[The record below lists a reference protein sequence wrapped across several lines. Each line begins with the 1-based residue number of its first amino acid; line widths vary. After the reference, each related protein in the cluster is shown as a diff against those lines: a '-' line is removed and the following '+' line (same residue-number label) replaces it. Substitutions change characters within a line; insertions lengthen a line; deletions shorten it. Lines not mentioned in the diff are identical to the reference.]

1 MKTTHFFSGSFLL
14 LSLFAVSF
22 LAAGSSLSAQEER
35 RVSHILVESKAK
47 ADEIRK
53 EVIAAGGDAKAFKD
67 ACYKYSKDPTTKRLG
82 GDLGFIRK
90 NSGYDPRFSAATF
103 NLEEGGISGPVISN
117 FGWHLI
123 HVMQVRNAAPAA
135 AAKPATPA
143 QNPVEKAAQLA
154 AQQAAA
160 AKKNPAPAA
169 SGQAAA
175 KPAVTPAKPAVTPAK
190 PAVTPAKPAVTPAK
204 PAVTP
209 AKPAV
214 SKPPVVAKPA
224 PVVRTPPKRR
234 VLSPKRSVTLTMES
248 ILSGFRSRGAQLN
261 FRKETAVE
269 LNLTLRNGGRTVAK
283 VPSPQLLPLGFDVVR
298 LSDNKQMRGDFV
310 KVAKPASYFVDLKS
324 WEITG
329 LVVSLN
335 DYFPTLTPSGRYT
348 VNWSGV
354 TFAKNIE
361 SRFPDVKNLPNFSA
375 LRADILSRQY
385 LRTRKVFQD
394 RSSNRANFGRNSF
407 EFSVFDSPAADT
419 KYYARV
425 DFNTGGDPIV
435 FELSASK
442 PRGGNLVAL
451 QQFVELANEGFYDRL
466 NFYDV
471 QKGNYALGGCPT
483 RNGMGVPPQTRSG
496 LKNDDEVKHTA
507 GTVSFVTRVS
517 PRTGKARGGEVGS
530 IFFVSLKDH
539 PEWDSEHIPIG
550 KVVEGLDRIGELTG
564 QTGFASVVILT
575 EAEYNGESPD
585 VALAP
590 PAVTPATPEG
600 ITTGEPEVLITTS
613 KGDLSVTLF
622 ENKSINAVGSFITL
636 AEKGFFS
643 DGPGDA
649 KMTFYETYEQDG
661 KMLFLVTGSP
671 TNDPD
676 GNPGYKIMDEE
687 PNDLKCERGSLVM
700 LKEYDAETD
709 TYIPNTAGS
718 QFFICTQDI
727 PYFDVNYQFSVLGK
741 ITKGLDVLDKLAKGD
756 TLESVKV
763 LKKRS
768 HGYTNFNKA
777 KK

>member
-1 MKTTHFFSGSFLL
+1 MAT
-14 LSLFAVSF
+14 A
-22 LAAGSSLSAQEER
+22 SSLSAQEER

-53 EVIAAGGDAKAFKD
+53 EVIAGGGDAKAFKA

-103 NLEEGGISGPVISN
+103 NLKEGGISAPVISN

-123 HVMQVRNAAPAA
+123 HVIQVRNTAPAA

-154 AQQAAA
+154 AQQAASA
-160 AKKNPAPAA
+160 RKKAGEATA
-169 SGQAAA
+169 GQAPA
-175 KPAVTPAKPAVTPAK
+175 KPAATPAKPAATPAK
-190 PAVTPAKPAVTPAK
+190 PATTPATPATTPAKTEPAKTAPAKPA
-204 PAVTP
+204 AV
-209 AKPAV
+209 
-214 SKPPVVAKPA
+214 KPA
-224 PVVRTPPKRR
+224 PVVRIPAKRR
-234 VLSPKRSVTLTMES
+234 VLSPKRSVTLTLES

-261 FRKETAVE
+261 FRKEVAVE
-269 LNLTLRNGGRTVAK
+269 LNLTLRNGGRADAK
-283 VPSPQLLPLGFDVVR
+283 VPSPELLPLGFDVVR
-298 LSDNKQMRGDFV
+298 LSDNKPMQGDFV
-310 KVAKPASYFVDLKS
+310 KVGKPANYFVNLKS

-335 DYFPTLTPSGRYT
+335 DYFPTLTPSGRYS

-354 TFAKNIE
+354 TFARNIE
-361 SRFPDVKNLPNFSA
+361 SRFPDVKSLPNFSA
-375 LRADILSRQY
+375 LRAEILSRQY

-425 DFNTGGDPIV
+425 NFSIGGDPVV

-451 QQFVELANEGFYDRL
+451 QQFVDLANEGFYDRL

-471 QKGNYALGGCPT
+471 QEGNYALGGCPS

-517 PRTGKARGGEVGS
+517 PRVGKANGGEVGS

-539 PEWDSEHIPIG
+539 PEWDSEHVPIG
-550 KVVEGLDRIGELTG
+550 KVVEGLDRIGKLTAQSG
-564 QTGFASVVILT
+564 IASIVILT

-585 VALAP
+585 VALVPVPVA
-590 PAVTPATPEG
+590 PATPDG

-613 KGDLSVTLF
+613 KGDLNVTLF
-622 ENKSINAVGSFITL
+622 ESKSVNAVNSFITL

-643 DGPGDA
+643 DGPGD
-649 KMTFYETYEQDG
+649 G
-661 KMLFLVTGSP
+661 K
-671 TNDPD
+671 
-676 GNPGYKIMDEE
+676 
-687 PNDLKCERGSLVM
+687 
-700 LKEYDAETD
+700 
-709 TYIPNTAGS
+709 
-718 QFFICTQDI
+718 
-727 PYFDVNYQFSVLGK
+727 
-741 ITKGLDVLDKLAKGD
+741 
-756 TLESVKV
+756 
-763 LKKRS
+763 
-768 HGYTNFNKA
+768 
-777 KK
+777 

>member
-22 LAAGSSLSAQEER
+22 LATASSLSAQEER
-35 RVSHILVESKAK
+35 RVSHILVESKAR

-53 EVIAAGGDAKAFKD
+53 EVIAGGGDAKAFKA

-103 NLEEGGISGPVISN
+103 NLKEGGISAPVISN

-123 HVMQVRNAAPAA
+123 HVIQVRNAAPAA
-135 AAKPATPA
+135 AAKPATPATPA

-154 AQQAAA
+154 AQQAAS
-160 AKKNPAPAA
+160 AKKKAGEATA
-169 SGQAAA
+169 GQ
-175 KPAVTPAKPAVTPAK
+175 TPAKPAATPAK
-190 PAVTPAKPAVTPAK
+190 PATTPAKPATTPAKTEPAKTAPAK
-204 PAVTP
+204 PA
-209 AKPAV
+209 AV
-214 SKPPVVAKPA
+214 KPA
-224 PVVRTPPKRR
+224 PVVRVPAKRR
-234 VLSPKRSVTLTMES
+234 VLSPKRSVTLTLES

-261 FRKETAVE
+261 FRKEAAVE
-269 LNLTLRNGGRTVAK
+269 LNLTLRNGGRADAK
-283 VPSPQLLPLGFDVVR
+283 VPSPELLPLGFDVVR
-298 LSDNKQMRGDFV
+298 LSDNKPMQGDFV
-310 KVAKPASYFVDLKS
+310 KVGKPANYFVNLKS

-335 DYFPTLTPSGRYT
+335 DYFPTLTPSGRYS
-348 VNWSGV
+348 VNWSGA
-354 TFAKNIE
+354 TFARNIE
-361 SRFPDVKNLPNFSA
+361 SRFPDVKSLPNFSA
-375 LRADILSRQY
+375 LRAEILSRQY

-425 DFNTGGDPIV
+425 NFSIGGDPVV

-451 QQFVELANEGFYDRL
+451 QQFVDLANEGFYDRL

-471 QKGNYALGGCPT
+471 QEGNYALGGCPS

-517 PRTGKARGGEVGS
+517 PRVGKANGGEVGS

-539 PEWDSEHIPIG
+539 PEWDSEHVPIG
-550 KVVEGLDRIGELTG
+550 KVVEGLDRIGKLTAQSG
-564 QTGFASVVILT
+564 IASIVILT

-585 VALAP
+585 VALVPVPVA
-590 PAVTPATPEG
+590 PATPDG

-613 KGDLSVTLF
+613 KGDLNVTLF

-643 DGPGDA
+643 DGPGDG

-671 TNDPD
+671 TNDQD

-700 LKEYDAETD
+700 LKEYDPETD

-741 ITKGLDVLDKLAKGD
+741 ITKGMDVLDKLAKGD

-777 KK
+777 QK

>member
-22 LAAGSSLSAQEER
+22 LATASSLSAQEER
-35 RVSHILVESKAK
+35 RVSHILVESKAR

-53 EVIAAGGDAKAFKD
+53 EVIAGGGDAKAFKA

-103 NLEEGGISGPVISN
+103 NLKEGGISAPVISN

-123 HVMQVRNAAPAA
+123 HVIQVRNAAPAA

-154 AQQAAA
+154 AQQAAS
-160 AKKNPAPAA
+160 AKKKAGEATA
-169 SGQAAA
+169 GQ
-175 KPAVTPAKPAVTPAK
+175 TPAKPAATPAK
-190 PAVTPAKPAVTPAK
+190 PATTPAKPATTPAKTEPAKTAPAK
-204 PAVTP
+204 PA
-209 AKPAV
+209 AV
-214 SKPPVVAKPA
+214 KPA
-224 PVVRTPPKRR
+224 PVVRVPAKRR
-234 VLSPKRSVTLTMES
+234 VLSPKRSVTLTLES

-261 FRKETAVE
+261 FRKEAAVE
-269 LNLTLRNGGRTVAK
+269 LNLTLRNGGRADAK
-283 VPSPQLLPLGFDVVR
+283 VPSPELLPLGFDVVR
-298 LSDNKQMRGDFV
+298 LSDNKPMQGDFV
-310 KVAKPASYFVDLKS
+310 KVGKPANYFVNLKS

-335 DYFPTLTPSGRYT
+335 DYFPTLTPSGRYS
-348 VNWSGV
+348 VNWSGA
-354 TFAKNIE
+354 TFARNIE
-361 SRFPDVKNLPNFSA
+361 SRFPDVKSLPNFSA
-375 LRADILSRQY
+375 LRAEILSRQY

-425 DFNTGGDPIV
+425 NFSIGGDPVV

-451 QQFVELANEGFYDRL
+451 QQFVDLANEGFYDRL

-471 QKGNYALGGCPT
+471 QEGNYALGGCPS

-517 PRTGKARGGEVGS
+517 PRVGKANGGEVGS

-539 PEWDSEHIPIG
+539 PEWDSEHVPIG
-550 KVVEGLDRIGELTG
+550 KVVEGLDRIGKLTAQSG
-564 QTGFASVVILT
+564 IASIVILT

-585 VALAP
+585 VALVPVPVA
-590 PAVTPATPEG
+590 PATPDG

-613 KGDLSVTLF
+613 KGDLNVTLF

-643 DGPGDA
+643 DGPGDG

-671 TNDPD
+671 TNDQD

-700 LKEYDAETD
+700 LKEYDPETD

-741 ITKGLDVLDKLAKGD
+741 ITKGMDVLDKLAKGD

-777 KK
+777 QK

>member
-1 MKTTHFFSGSFLL
+1 MKTNQFFSGSFFL

-22 LAAGSSLSAQEER
+22 FAAGSSLSAQEER

-53 EVIAAGGDAKAFKD
+53 EVIAGGGDAKAFKA

-90 NSGYDPRFSAATF
+90 TSGYDPRFSAATF
-103 NLEEGGISGPVISN
+103 NLKEGGISNPVISN

-123 HVMQVRNAAPAA
+123 HVIEVRNTAPAA

-160 AKKNPAPAA
+160 AKKNPGSAA
-169 SGQAAA
+169 
-175 KPAVTPAKPAVTPAK
+175 TPAKPAATPAKTEPAK
-190 PAVTPAKPAVTPAK
+190 PAPPR
-204 PAVTP
+204 
-209 AKPAV
+209 
-214 SKPPVVAKPA
+214 PPVVTRPA

-234 VLSPKRSVTLTMES
+234 VLSSKRSVTLTMES

-261 FRKETAVE
+261 FRKEAAVE
-269 LNLTLRNGGRTVAK
+269 LNLTLRNGGRTDAK
-283 VPSPQLLPLGFDVVR
+283 VPSPELLPLGFDVIR
-298 LSDNKQMRGDFV
+298 LSDNKQMQGDFV
-310 KVAKPASYFVDLKS
+310 KVGKPANYFVNLKS

-354 TFAKNIE
+354 TFARNIE
-361 SRFPDVKNLPNFSA
+361 SRFPDVKSLPNFSA

-425 DFNTGGDPIV
+425 NFNTGGDPVV

-451 QQFVELANEGFYDRL
+451 QQFVDLANEGFYDRL

-471 QKGNYALGGCPT
+471 QEGDYALGGCPT
-483 RNGMGVPPQTRSG
+483 RNGMGVPPQTRSS
-496 LKNDDEVKHTA
+496 LKNDDEVKHAA

-517 PRTGKARGGEVGS
+517 PRAGKANGGEVGS

-539 PEWDSEHIPIG
+539 PEWDAEHIPIG
-550 KVVEGLDRIGELTG
+550 KVVEGLDRIGKLTG

-585 VALAP
+585 VAPVPVAP
-590 PAVTPATPEG
+590 VTRDG

-613 KGDLSVTLF
+613 KGDLNVTLF

-643 DGPGDA
+643 DGPGDG
-649 KMTFYETYEQDG
+649 KMTFYESYEQDG
-661 KMLFLVTGSP
+661 KTLFLITGSP
-671 TNDPD
+671 TNDQD
-676 GNPGYKIMDEE
+676 GNPSYKIMDEE

-700 LKEYDAETD
+700 LKEYDEETD

-718 QFFICTQDI
+718 QFFICLQDI
-727 PYFDVNYQFSVLGK
+727 PYFDVSYEFSVLGK

-756 TLESVKV
+756 TLESVKI

-777 KK
+777 QK

>member
-1 MKTTHFFSGSFLL
+1 MKTTNFFSGSFLL

-22 LAAGSSLSAQEER
+22 LAAASSLSAQEER

-53 EVIAAGGDAKAFKD
+53 EVIAGGGDAKAFKA

-103 NLEEGGISGPVISN
+103 SLKEGGISNPVISN

-123 HVMQVRNAAPAA
+123 HVIKVKNAEPAA
-135 AAKPATPA
+135 VAKPATPA
-143 QNPVEKAAQLA
+143 QSSVEKAAQLA
-154 AQQAAA
+154 AQQAAT
-160 AKKNPAPAA
+160 AKKKAGEATA
-169 SGQAAA
+169 GQVPA
-175 KPAVTPAKPAVTPAK
+175 KPATTPAKPATTPAKTEPAKTAPAK
-190 PAVTPAKPAVTPAK
+190 PAAV
-204 PAVTP
+204 
-209 AKPAV
+209 
-214 SKPPVVAKPA
+214 KPA
-224 PVVRTPPKRR
+224 PVVRVPVRRR
-234 VLSPKRSVTLTMES
+234 VLSSKRSVTLTMES

-261 FRKETAVE
+261 FRKEAAVE
-269 LNLTLRNGGRTVAK
+269 LNLTLRNGGRADAK
-283 VPSPQLLPLGFDVVR
+283 VPSPELLPLGFDVVR
-298 LSDNKQMRGDFV
+298 LSDNKQMQGDFV
-310 KVAKPASYFVDLKS
+310 KVGKPANYFVNLKS

-335 DYFPTLTPSGRYT
+335 DYFPTLTPSGRYS

-354 TFAKNIE
+354 TFARNIE

-375 LRADILSRQY
+375 LRADVLSRQY

-425 DFNTGGDPIV
+425 NFNTGGDPVV

-451 QQFVELANEGFYDRL
+451 QQFVDLANEGFYDRL

-471 QKGNYALGGCPT
+471 QEGNYALGGCPS

-517 PRTGKARGGEVGS
+517 PRVGKANGGEVGS

-539 PEWDSEHIPIG
+539 PEWDSEHVPIG
-550 KVVEGLDRIGELTG
+550 KVVEGLDRIGKLSA
-564 QTGFASVVILT
+564 QTGIASIVILT

-590 PAVTPATPEG
+590 APVAPATPDG

-613 KGDLSVTLF
+613 KGALNVTLF
-622 ENKSINAVGSFITL
+622 ESKSINAVGSFITL
-636 AEKGFFS
+636 AEKGFFA
-643 DGPGDA
+643 DGPGDG
-649 KMTFYETYEQDG
+649 KMTFYESHEQDG
-661 KMLFLVTGSP
+661 KTLFLVTGSP
-671 TNDPD
+671 TNDAD
-676 GNPGYKIMDEE
+676 GGPAYKIMDEE

-700 LKEYDAETD
+700 LKEYDPETD
-709 TYIPNTAGS
+709 TYIPHTAGS
-718 QFFICTQDI
+718 QFFICIQDI

-741 ITKGLDVLDKLAKGD
+741 ITKGMDVLDKLAKGD
-756 TLESVKV
+756 TLDSVKI

-777 KK
+777 QK